1 MKTFE
6 VKSGKIIV
14 TDPCYE
20 FDEDN
25 VIPAKNGK
33 WVVNVNTNS
42 QGTIAE
48 LVVLHEDY
56 YAVSTVEQILD
67 FSCPVDS
74 GQAGVFDADMYA
86 KYQGGEY
93 GDLNTFYGKACYLTC
108 ETEEQSGV
116 VAMEG
121 NAMGAV
127 SSSGYGDGDY
137 EITGFYSD
145 DELYGIRICFDEE
158 LDEEDAEW

>member
-1 MKTFE
+1 
-6 VKSGKIIV
+6 
-14 TDPCYE
+14 
-20 FDEDN
+20 
-25 VIPAKNGK
+25 
-33 WVVNVNTNS
+33 
-42 QGTIAE
+42 
-48 LVVLHEDY
+48 
-56 YAVSTVEQILD
+56 
-67 FSCPVDS
+67 
-74 GQAGVFDADMYA
+74 
-86 KYQGGEY
+86 
-93 GDLNTFYGKACYLTC
+93 LNTFYGKACYLTC